1 MKTPLAII
9 LITFLNSVSF
19 CQELSDLEMTMANS
33 RRPITD
39 QSRDENRKPL
49 EILKLFGVKKGDSA
63 LDIIA
68 MGGWYSEVLSYA
80 VGDGGVVFMHNNP
93 IPITARSAT
102 ERAERISRLPN
113 VKDFVGRISDIPASS
128 IDFAITALN
137 FHDVYNRSSV
147 DAEQMLREIFTV
159 LKPSG
164 TLAIIDHEGSDNL
177 DNSALHRITFK
188 KAVQASIAA
197 GFILTDTSNLLENLK
212 DDHTLSP
219 FDDQIKGR
227 TDRFILKLTKK

>member
-1 MKTPLAII
+1 M
-9 LITFLNSVSF
+9 
-19 CQELSDLEMTMANS
+19 
-33 RRPITD
+33 
-39 QSRDENRKPL
+39 
-49 EILKLFGVKKGDSA
+49 
-63 LDIIA
+63 
-68 MGGWYSEVLSYA
+68 
-80 VGDGGVVFMHNNP
+80 
-93 IPITARSAT
+93 
-102 ERAERISRLPN
+102 
-113 VKDFVGRISDIPASS
+113 KDFVGRISDIPASS

-137 FHDVYNRSSV
+137 FHDVYNRSSA

-164 TLAIIDHEGSDNL
+164 TLAIIDHEGSDDI

-188 KAVQASIAA
+188 RAVQTSIAA

-227 TDRFILKLTKK
+227 TDRFILKLTKKLVHAARNRTRRIDINPTQEDRIKDSLVKYGIFL